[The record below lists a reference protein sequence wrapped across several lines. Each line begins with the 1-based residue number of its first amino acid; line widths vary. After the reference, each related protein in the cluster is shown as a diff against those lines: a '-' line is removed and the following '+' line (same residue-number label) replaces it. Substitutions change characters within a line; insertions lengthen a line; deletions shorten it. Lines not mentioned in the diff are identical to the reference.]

1 MKITKTQL
9 KQIIKEELDTIIS
22 KGPGPS
28 RTHDAVPYA
37 SADPETDREIDIFPL
52 VHRLA
57 VDDDTGDELPEH
69 EKAELSQQIYNL
81 IIDRVREYFGSSAL

>member
-9 KQIIKEELDTIIS
+9 KQIIKEELDAIVS
-22 KGPGPS
+22 RGPGPS
-28 RTHDAVPYA
+28 RTHGAIPYA
-37 SADPETDREIDIFPL
+37 SADPETDREMDIFPL

-69 EKAELSQQIYNL
+69 EKDELSQQIYNL
-81 IIDRVREYFGSSAL
+81 IKDRVREYFGPSAL